1 MQDQLK
7 SISTPDSLFHDGN
20 PATGELGTI
29 VAADW
34 LNSMQ
39 SAVQSTQ
46 QELLA
51 VINSNNGQKAD
62 PARQDQLL
70 QAMRNIAWGGNN
82 KPSTLAGYGISI
94 ASQTEAEAGT
104 DNVKAMTP
112 LRVEQAL
119 NAVGLSGYA
128 KNLNNGSLQTVRPN
142 GLYHVDSSLVSG
154 TPDKNNGMLLANF
167 LSEKWGSQVYW
178 MWGGAT
184 YEQRLQDGNWQP
196 WVKLL
201 KTGQQS
207 TLADYGI
214 TDGLPLKPTLSATD
228 LNSITDS
235 GIYHQRMNAQASSAP
250 NYPIAL
256 AGMLMVYACDGMV
269 YQTYQTYNNQGC
281 FYRCRYTGNW
291 SPWQKLAEAANTL
304 AGYGITDGASKTDL
318 QKAVN
323 DLVADA
329 PGALNTLQELAAALG
344 NDANFAASITKL
356 LSAKADKATTL
367 AGYGIAD
374 AATSVQVNSAAPAGM
389 VAHFAMP
396 QAPNGWLIADGRTL
410 QCKDYPA
417 LSAAIGK
424 IYGGDGITTFTLP
437 NLCGEFIR
445 GWDNGRGVDS
455 GRMLGKSQDATSI
468 VISSRIDGTMAGSCW
483 HDALRPRNFDSR
495 SGIAATSGGGGNWG
509 GGLVSDGSLPNSQVG
524 LETFPVRPRNIA
536 LLACIKC

>member
-70 QAMRNIAWGGNN
+70 QAMRNIAWGGNS
-82 KPSTLAGYGISI
+82 KPTTLGGYGIAI
-94 ASQTEAEAGT
+94 ASQAEAEAGT

-119 NAVGLSGYA
+119 NAAGLSGYA
-128 KNLNNGSLQTVRPN
+128 KNINSGSLQTVRPN
-142 GLYHVDSSLVSG
+142 GLYHVDSNLVSG

-167 LSEKWGSQVYW
+167 LSDKWGSQVYW

-214 TDGLPLKPTLSATD
+214 TDG
-228 LNSITDS
+228 
-235 GIYHQRMNAQASSAP
+235 
-250 NYPIAL
+250 
-256 AGMLMVYACDGMV
+256 
-269 YQTYQTYNNQGC
+269 
-281 FYRCRYTGNW
+281 
-291 SPWQKLAEAANTL
+291 
-304 AGYGITDGASKTDL
+304 ASKTDL

-323 DLVADA
+323 DLVAGA

-344 NDANFAASITKL
+344 NDANYAASITKQ
-356 LSAKADKATTL
+356 LSNKADKATTL

-374 AATSVQVNSAAPAGM
+374 GATSTQVNAAAPAGM
-389 VAHFAMP
+389 VAYFAMKD
-396 QAPNGWLIADGRTL
+396 APAGWLIADGRPVAR
-410 QCKDYPA
+410 KDYPA
-417 LSAAIGK
+417 LFAAIGGL
-424 IYGGDGITTFTLP
+424 YGNGDGSTTFGLP

-445 GWDNGRGVDS
+445 GWDNGRGVDA
-455 GRMLGKSQDATSI
+455 GRTIGSSQIATQLLIDDDGLQTVGAIDWSSNNLPALGYEPAQANSVNLHYVNSMVSSAINSSAFLRSI
-468 VISSRIDGTMAGSCW
+468 
-483 HDALRPRNFDSR
+483 RPRN
-495 SGIAATSGGGGNWG
+495 
-509 GGLVSDGSLPNSQVG
+509 V
-524 LETFPVRPRNIA
+524 A